1 MEELKVHS
9 VIGIGRQ
16 SARQR
21 DGMLSLKEKRKSSQG
36 LIRIGF
42 RWSRHGSRFAAYLR
56 SDGVPRLIEIEA
68 RIQSRGMSFSL
79 LIIIVCTERLTNLN
93 LSCDNERDLLVLS
106 HP

>member
-9 VIGIGRQ
+9 VILADRASRVVSFMVFTPVKHQ
-16 SARQR
+16 HQ
-21 DGMLSLKEKRKSSQG
+21 EG

-42 RWSRHGSRFAAYLR
+42 RWSRHGSRFATYLR